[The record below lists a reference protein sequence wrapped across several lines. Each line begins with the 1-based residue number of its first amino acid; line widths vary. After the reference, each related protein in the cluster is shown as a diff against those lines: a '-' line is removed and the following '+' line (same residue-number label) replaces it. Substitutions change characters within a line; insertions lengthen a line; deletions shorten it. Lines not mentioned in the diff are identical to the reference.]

1 MRNTNNFKKKINL
14 NKTKIGKER
23 REMYQKNILKDKSFL
38 PSSVTLVD
46 MDISVMEFVKDKF
59 DIKIGDKV
67 PFIIDEFMTAQ
78 SWSEFSS
85 TWNNSD
91 NKGKIKIPFVS
102 VQRETNPQVGEQMGG
117 FYNIPGMRTYTI
129 YKVPTF
135 DGNREG
141 VDLYKVPQ
149 GVAVNVTYLV
159 RVYTNRLS
167 DLNEFSQMMH
177 ETFQSRQYYVYP
189 QKHPMPLLME
199 SIEDESTINEIDK
212 RRYYVQT
219 FELVLEGYI
228 MNVENIGTEASVS
241 RMNLFTSIDTA
252 KCRIKPRYENVG
264 DERINQYIL
273 DFDKGASNSITYS
286 VTKPQEIFKITD
298 LYNIHKYEI
307 LINGVKEQLP
317 YSVSSNDDIT
327 INIEREIS
335 QNNSSITIEG
345 RLL

>member
-264 DERINQYIL
+264 DERINQYI
-273 DFDKGASNSITYS
+273 Y
-286 VTKPQEIFKITD
+286 
-298 LYNIHKYEI
+298 
-307 LINGVKEQLP
+307 
-317 YSVSSNDDIT
+317 
-327 INIEREIS
+327 
-335 QNNSSITIEG
+335 
-345 RLL
+345 